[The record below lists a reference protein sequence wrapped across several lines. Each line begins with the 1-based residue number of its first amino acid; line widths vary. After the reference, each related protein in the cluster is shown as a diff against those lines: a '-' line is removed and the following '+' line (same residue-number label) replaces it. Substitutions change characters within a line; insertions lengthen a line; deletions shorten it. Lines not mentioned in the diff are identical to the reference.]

1 MDFEVD
7 SMMVLDILLVVLGCC
22 FLAGGLLGCILP
34 VIPGPPLSY
43 IALLLLQ
50 ATGFA
55 GFSVKFLLI
64 TAMVTVIVTAVDYF
78 LPAWGA
84 GKWGGSRA
92 GAVGSVLGLLVGL
105 FFSPVGIIVG
115 PFAGAVAGELIAGRD
130 TNVALRSGF
139 GSFVGFLLGTGLK
152 LTVCIVFTYYF
163 IKELIV

>member
-1 MDFEVD
+1 
-7 SMMVLDILLVVLGCC
+7 MVLDILLVVLGCC
-22 FLAGGLLGCILP
+22 FLAGGLLGCIVPL
-34 VIPGPPLSY
+34 VPGPPLSY

-50 ATGFA
+50 VTAFA

-64 TAMVTVIVTAVDYF
+64 TAIVTVVVTVADYF
-78 LPAWGA
+78 LPAWGT

-92 GAVGSVLGLLVGL
+92 GAIGSVLGLLAGL

-130 TNVALRSGF
+130 TNAALRSGF
-139 GSFVGFLLGTGLK
+139 GSLVGFLLGTGLK
-152 LTVCIVFTYYF
+152 LTVCVVFTYYY